1 MKLSSLPPPP
11 QTLVDKEWLSFGH
24 KFQHRLGHP
33 DHPNDRSP
41 IFFQFLDCVHQI
53 VTQYPTVFEFKLSY
67 LLCIADHLNTA
78 WYV

>member
-1 MKLSSLPPPP
+1 M
-11 QTLVDKEWLSFGH
+11 QTLVDKERLSFGH

-53 VTQYPTVFEFKLSY
+53 LTQYPTVFEFKLSY

-78 WYV
+78 W